1 MEYHLSQMAGD
12 RVGGDRKA
20 EWMSEYQE
28 EVLTGLLGLQAELR
42 GDEPEPHDEPAAT
55 AFSEASISEDGEG
68 VGEGDAAGSQEIIA
82 VTEEDVTVSSGSVS
96 SGSLASGSHP
106 SGSHPSGPSIDG
118 LSVNE
123 RLAAL
128 NERLGQLEYDLA
140 GVTKRIERIE
150 PDPEVESS
158 ESTDTDVDARWRSFL
173 DLQKIVADR
182 LDQR

>member
-1 MEYHLSQMAGD
+1 
-12 RVGGDRKA
+12 
-20 EWMSEYQE
+20 MSEYQE

-42 GDEPEPHDEPAAT
+42 GDEPEPHDEPAAK
-55 AFSEASISEDGEG
+55 ASSEAPISEDGERF
-68 VGEGDAAGSQEIIA
+68 GEGDGAGSQETIA
-82 VTEEDVTVSSGSVS
+82 VTEEDVTVSLSSGPLS
-96 SGSLASGSHP
+96 SGSLSSDASTK
-106 SGSHPSGPSIDG
+106 G

-158 ESTDTDVDARWRSFL
+158 GSTDTDVDARWRSFL

>member
-1 MEYHLSQMAGD
+1 
-12 RVGGDRKA
+12 
-20 EWMSEYQE
+20 MSEYQE
-28 EVLTGLLGLQAELR
+28 EVLTGLLDLQAELR
-42 GDEPEPHDEPAAT
+42 GDEPEPHDEPAAK
-55 AFSEASISEDGEG
+55 ASSEASISEDGEG
-68 VGEGDAAGSQEIIA
+68 VGEGDDAGSRETIA
-82 VTEEDVTVSSGSVS
+82 VTEEDVTVSHS
-96 SGSLASGSHP
+96 SGSHSSD
-106 SGSHPSGPSIDG
+106 SSIKG

-158 ESTDTDVDARWRSFL
+158 GSTDTDVDARWRSFL

>member
-1 MEYHLSQMAGD
+1 
-12 RVGGDRKA
+12 
-20 EWMSEYQE
+20 MSEYQE

-42 GDEPEPHDEPAAT
+42 GDEPEPHDEPAAK
-55 AFSEASISEDGEG
+55 ASSEASISEDGEG
-68 VGEGDAAGSQEIIA
+68 VGEGDGAGSQETIA
-82 VTEEDVTVSSGSVS
+82 VTEEDVTVSHS
-96 SGSLASGSHP
+96 SGSHSSD
-106 SGSHPSGPSIDG
+106 PSING

-150 PDPEVESS
+150 PDPEVESPG
-158 ESTDTDVDARWRSFL
+158 STDTDVDARWRSFL

>member
-1 MEYHLSQMAGD
+1 
-12 RVGGDRKA
+12 
-20 EWMSEYQE
+20 MSEYQE

-42 GDEPEPHDEPAAT
+42 GDEPEPHDEPAAK
-55 AFSEASISEDGEG
+55 ASEASISEDGEG
-68 VGEGDAAGSQEIIA
+68 VGEGDGAESQETIA
-82 VTEEDVTVSSGSVS
+82 VTEEDVTVSLS
-96 SGSLASGSHP
+96 SGSHSSD
-106 SGSHPSGPSIDG
+106 PSING
-118 LSVNE
+118 LSVSE

-150 PDPEVESS
+150 PDPEMESAG
-158 ESTDTDVDARWRSFL
+158 STDTDVDARWRSFL

>member
-1 MEYHLSQMAGD
+1 LSGGLRVEYHLSQMAGD

-28 EVLTGLLGLQAELR
+28 EVLTGLLDLQAELR
-42 GDEPEPHDEPAAT
+42 GDEPEPHDESPAKA
-55 AFSEASISEDGEG
+55 SPEASISEDGEG
-68 VGEGDAAGSQEIIA
+68 VGEEDDAGSQETVA
-82 VTEEDVTVSSGSVS
+82 VTEGDVTVSLSSDSIS
-96 SGSLASGSHP
+96 SGSLSSGASTT
-106 SGSHPSGPSIDG
+106 G
-118 LSVNE
+118 LSVNQ

-128 NERLGQLEYDLA
+128 NERLAQLEYDLA
-140 GVTKRIERIE
+140 GVTKRIQRIE

-158 ESTDTDVDARWRSFL
+158 GSIDTDVDARWRSFL

>member
-1 MEYHLSQMAGD
+1 
-12 RVGGDRKA
+12 
-20 EWMSEYQE
+20 MSEYQE
-28 EVLTGLLGLQAELR
+28 EVLTGLLDLQAELR
-42 GDEPEPHDEPAAT
+42 GDEPEPHDEPAAN
-55 AFSEASISEDGEG
+55 ASSEASISDDDAEG
-68 VGEGDAAGSQEIIA
+68 VGEGDDAGGQETIA
-82 VTEEDVTVSSGSVS
+82 VTEEDVTVSLS
-96 SGSLASGSHP
+96 SGSLSPGSLSSDASTK
-106 SGSHPSGPSIDG
+106 G

-150 PDPEVESS
+150 PDPELESS
-158 ESTDTDVDARWRSFL
+158 GSTDTDVDARWRSFL

>member
-1 MEYHLSQMAGD
+1 
-12 RVGGDRKA
+12 
-20 EWMSEYQE
+20 MSEYQE
-28 EVLTGLLGLQAELR
+28 EVLTGLLDLQAELR
-42 GDEPEPHDEPAAT
+42 GDEPEPHDEPAAK
-55 AFSEASISEDGEG
+55 ASSEASISEDGEG
-68 VGEGDAAGSQEIIA
+68 HGEGDDAGSEETIA
-82 VTEEDVTVSSGSVS
+82 VTEEDVTVSLTSGSVS
-96 SGSLASGSHP
+96 SDSLPSDSLSSGSLSSDASTK
-106 SGSHPSGPSIDG
+106 G

-140 GVTKRIERIE
+140 GVTKRTERIE

-158 ESTDTDVDARWRSFL
+158 GSTDTDVDARWRSFL